1 MKLLLEN
8 WREYLKEGVEDFYK
22 EIEYSGQKTLYD
34 FDGDCE
40 VMVMFETLPDGVDL
54 SLIEIV
60 GEGCLRKG
68 YASEVME
75 RIINAADKYN
85 VRISLGIQ
93 PLDGK
98 INREDLISWYEKYG
112 FEAEHDDY
120 ETSDMVRF
128 PKDGEQI
135 Q

>member
-1 MKLLLEN
+1 
-8 WREYLKEGVEDFYK
+8 
-22 EIEYSGQKTLYD
+22 
-34 FDGDCE
+34 
-40 VMVMFETLPDGVDL
+40 MFETLPDGVDL

-60 GEGCLRKG
+60 AKVVCRKG

-98 INREDLISWYEKYG
+98 IGSEDLASWYEKYG
-112 FEAEHDDY
+112 FEIEHDDY
-120 ETSDMVRF
+120 ERNDMVRF

-135 Q
+135 E

>member
-8 WREYLKEGVEDFYK
+8 WRKYLNGNIENFYK

-34 FDGDCE
+34 FDGDCK

-85 VRISLGIQ
+85 VKISLWIQ

-98 INREDLISWYEKYG
+98 IGSEDLTSWYEKYG
-112 FEAEHDDY
+112 FEMEHDDY
-120 ETSDMVRF
+120 ETNDMIRF